1 MVENQLSQSSAG
13 KMKEIIRLQEQLRD
27 EILECVQNRKSKM
40 AELQSETE
48 ELGNQMIQEVTM
60 KVLHKIELIMNTLE
74 SILCRCEKVEA
85 KFISY
90 RRDTN
95 SRSQQVGELTEKFE
109 YIKYELK
116 SYFTIVEKITGMFS
130 ETNHLNNQ
138 IIKVI
143 NDKLSRLSC
152 NNSHIPIQEQIQKFH
167 GNFEHNSK
175 LNLFNPNNQFSHFV
189 LQEFKSIQSAINS
202 TSKLRQ
208 EADDSIANAMKE
220 FTDTLQ
226 NGLKIAVSHSK
237 Y

>member
-1 MVENQLSQSSAG
+1 MND
-13 KMKEIIRLQEQLRD
+13 IIRLQEQLRD
-27 EILECVQNRKSKM
+27 DIVECVQNRKSKM

-48 ELGNQMIQEVTM
+48 ELGNQMIQEITM

-90 RRDTN
+90 RRDTC
-95 SRSQQVGELTEKFE
+95 SRSQQVGELTERFE
-109 YIKYELK
+109 SIKHELK
-116 SYFTIVEKITGMFS
+116 DYFLIVEKIASIFS
-130 ETNHLNNQ
+130 ESNHLNNQ
-138 IIKVI
+138 MIKML

-152 NNSHIPIQEQIQKFH
+152 NHSHVQIQEKIQKFH
-167 GNFEHNSK
+167 ENFENNSK
-175 LNLFNPNNQFSHFV
+175 INLFNPNNQFSHFV
-189 LQEFKSIQSAINS
+189 LQEFKSIQNAIS
-202 TSKLRQ
+202 TTSKLRQ

>member
-1 MVENQLSQSSAG
+1 MAENQLHCISAN
-13 KMKEIIRLQEQLRD
+13 KMKEVVRLQEQLRD
-27 EILECVQNRKSKM
+27 EVLECIQNRKNKM
-40 AELQSETE
+40 AQLQSETE

-60 KVLHKIELIMNTLE
+60 KVLHRIELIMNTLE

-90 RRDTN
+90 KRN
-95 SRSQQVGELTEKFE
+95 IHSKNQQFGELADKFE
-109 YIKYELK
+109 SIKHELK
-116 SYFTIVEKITGMFS
+116 NYFIIVKRITGIFS
-130 ETNHLNNQ
+130 EANHLNNQ
-138 IIKVI
+138 MIKTI

-167 GNFEHNSK
+167 ENFENNSK
-175 LNLFNPNNQFSHFV
+175 LNAFNPNNQFSNFV
-189 LQEFKSIQSAINS
+189 LQEFKSIQNAINS

>member
-1 MVENQLSQSSAG
+1 MIENQLSCSSAG
-13 KMKEIIRLQEQLRD
+13 KMKEIIKIQEQLRD
-27 EILECVQNRKSKM
+27 EVLECIQSRKSKM

-60 KVLHKIELIMNTLE
+60 KVLHRIELIMNTLE

-90 RRDTN
+90 KRDSN
-95 SRSQQVGELTEKFE
+95 SKSQQVGELAERFE
-109 YIKYELK
+109 SVKHELK
-116 SYFTIVEKITGMFS
+116 HYFVIIERIAGIFS

-138 IIKVI
+138 MIKTI

-167 GNFEHNSK
+167 ENFENNSK
-175 LNLFNPNNQFSHFV
+175 LNVFNPNNQFSNFV
-189 LQEFKSIQSAINS
+189 LQEFKSIQNAINS